1 MEYLIH
7 YLDGRTAWR
16 EMGPEPLVEW
26 QELDEKT
33 VLDAHGN
40 EHLADDW
47 QAVQARD
54 GNFWV
59 RILRFRA
66 VELLKDGREIV
77 IQYYQVPDDWK
88 HGDPIPNAPR

>member
-16 EMGPEPLVEW
+16 EMGPELWDQWE
-26 QELDEKT
+26 EHDEDKI
-33 VLDAHGN
+33 LDAQGN
-40 EHLADDW
+40 KYPADDW
-47 QAVQARD
+47 QAVLARD

-66 VELLKDGREIV
+66 VELLIDGHREAIE
-77 IQYYQVPDDWK
+77 YYQVPDDWK
-88 HGDPIPNAPR
+88 YGDPIPNVPR

>member
-16 EMGPEPLVEW
+16 EMGS
-26 QELDEKT
+26 ELRDQWEEYDEAKI
-33 VLDAHGN
+33 LDAQGN
-40 EHLADDW
+40 KHPADDW
-47 QAVQARD
+47 QAVLARD
-54 GNFWV
+54 GNFGV

-77 IQYYQVPDDWK
+77 IQYYQVPDGWK
-88 HGDPIPNAPR
+88 HGDPIPNVPR

>member
-16 EMGPEPLVEW
+16 EMGPERLPEW
-26 QELDEKT
+26 QEYDDKI
-33 VLDAHGN
+33 LDAQGN
-40 EHLADDW
+40 EHPAIYW
-47 QAVQARD
+47 PIIKNRD
-54 GNFWV
+54 GSAWI

-77 IQYYQVPDDWK
+77 IQYYQVPDGWK
-88 HGDPIPNAPR
+88 YGDPIPNVPR